1 MESGLSTVMLNKIFR
16 FWRWHP
22 EVALR
27 YLPIVKA
34 IKKIKSW
41 PSCSILEV
49 GSGWLGI
56 SPYLGRKIIGLDE
69 DFENKQYFLTK
80 QVKGNILK
88 IPFKKDSFDIVIC
101 TDVLEHIDNN
111 NQDKAIAELLRI
123 CKKYLFIG
131 IPTGAA
137 SLNQDILLNKIYGKK
152 YNKNFLF
159 LSQHL
164 ANGLPDVGKT
174 LNLIKKNAEIFGKK
188 IKIKTTANENLNTRL
203 FLMKG
208 WITKNK
214 LKDFFFRKIMLFF
227 LPVLVILEQPDYYRT
242 SFFVTIEA

>member
-1 MESGLSTVMLNKIFR
+1 MLNKIVR

-34 IKKIKSW
+34 IKKIESW
-41 PSCSILEV
+41 SSCSILEV

-56 SPYLGRKIIGLDE
+56 SPYLGRKIVGLDE
-69 DFENKQYFLTK
+69 NFENKKYCLT
-80 QVKGNILK
+80 QQINGSILK
-88 IPFKKDSFDIVIC
+88 IPLEKDSFDIVIC
-101 TDVLEHIDNN
+101 TDVLEHLDKNH
-111 NQDKAIAELLRI
+111 QDKAIAELLRI

-131 IPTGAA
+131 IPSGNT
-137 SLNQDILLNKIYGKK
+137 SLNQDIAINTLYKAKFK
-152 YNKNFLF
+152 KNFPF
-159 LSQHL
+159 LNQHIS
-164 ANGLPDVGKT
+164 NGLPEADKI
-174 LNLIKKNAEIFGKK
+174 LNLIKKNAEKYGKK
-188 IKIKTTANENLNTRL
+188 IKIKTSANENLSTRM

-227 LPVLVILEQPDYYRT
+227 LPVLTILEQPDYYRT

>member
-1 MESGLSTVMLNKIFR
+1 MLNKIFR

-56 SPYLGRKIIGLDE
+56 SPYLGRKISGLDE
-69 DFENKQYFLTK
+69 SFENKEYYLTK
-80 QVKGNILK
+80 QINGSILK
-88 IPFKKDSFDIVIC
+88 IPFEKNSFDIVIC
-101 TDVLEHIDNN
+101 TDVLEHIDKN
-111 NQDKAIAELLRI
+111 NQDKAIAELIRI

-131 IPTGAA
+131 IPTGKA
-137 SLNQDILLNKIYGKK
+137 SLGQDIFINNLYKIKFNRNFPFLN
-152 YNKNFLF
+152 
-159 LSQHL
+159 QHI
-164 ANGLPDVGKT
+164 ANGLPDADKT
-174 LNLIKKNAEIFGKK
+174 LNLIKKNAEKFGKK
-188 IKIKTTANENLNTRL
+188 IKIKISANENLSTRL

-227 LPVLVILEQPDYYRT
+227 LPVLIILEQPDYYRT